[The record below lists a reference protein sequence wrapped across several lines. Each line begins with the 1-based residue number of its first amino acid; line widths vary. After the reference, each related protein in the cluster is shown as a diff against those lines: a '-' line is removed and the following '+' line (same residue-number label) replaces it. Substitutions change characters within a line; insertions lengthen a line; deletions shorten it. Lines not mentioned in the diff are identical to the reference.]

1 MNLTYTRESS
11 YFLFYFWNQ
20 IHSSC
25 YVIYL
30 LTNYIATYFFFIF
43 IQFATTIKDVNNT
56 WYSGFSTLWLAIF
69 YREVDFYIWICN
81 FEMNGYIWGTVES
94 ITLTIIALRPWSLL
108 LITLLFLDDIVT
120 ICSDIDPYINY
131 VKVPGWNSSKNEEIV
146 FQERPAWTPKWM
158 EW

>member
-1 MNLTYTRESS
+1 MFPTCKFHIKNLEMGMNLTYTRESS

-81 FEMNGYIWGTVES
+81 FEMNGYIWVDNTEDNCIEAMV
-94 ITLTIIALRPWSLL
+94 TTIDYTTFFGWHCHSLQTYWSL
-108 LITLLFLDDIVT
+108 
-120 ICSDIDPYINY
+120 Y
-131 VKVPGWNSSKNEEIV
+131 
-146 FQERPAWTPKWM
+146 
-158 EW
+158 

>member
-1 MNLTYTRESS
+1 MFPTCKFHIKNLEMGMNLTYTRESS

-81 FEMNGYIWGTVES
+81 FEMNGYNWGTVES
-94 ITLTIIALRPWSLL
+94 ITLTVIALRPWSLL
-108 LITLLFLDDIVT
+108 LITLLFF
-120 ICSDIDPYINY
+120 
-131 VKVPGWNSSKNEEIV
+131 GWHCHNL
-146 FQERPAWTPKWM
+146 
-158 EW
+158 